1 MGRSQRT
8 FVLSLFA
15 GGLVLVVSVF
25 GFVGMLGRPDI
36 PWDEL
41 AQQTGIP
48 AEALAGAAL
57 RVDGFPVVD
66 RDADFKFVAARHRVG
81 DAIDFVFAKNG
92 GEVAARAALE
102 AHYAGEGYPL
112 VFFLTGAFGF
122 LVGFAVYILR
132 SGDRRAGYFYWLCVA
147 FSAAVMISGEW
158 YGVHGRPLA
167 ILPGVAFFFAYTMTP
182 IAFLRF
188 ALTLAPRDHLPGGRV
203 LFWLSILFGTFF
215 SAGFAA
221 SILLPSVAFFRL
233 KGYFQ
238 IFRVWFVILFVA
250 GTALLARAFRT
261 APTHVRRDQIRW
273 VLIGV
278 LGGLGP
284 FLFLYQLPR
293 ALGAA
298 TVLSEEAASAFFV
311 VLPLALALAIFKYR
325 LLDVPAF
332 VNKSVV
338 YALLTA
344 VTVGVYMLAVE
355 AMKPLFAVRTGTGR
369 KWLSAG
375 AAFVAALVFAPARA
389 WIQKLVDRAFF
400 RRGYSERRALRAFA
414 ERAGK
419 AWSAGD
425 VLAGFAATLA
435 ETLPVERT
443 GAFVPSPG
451 RAPAGAALRAGLDDK
466 TVAALLAAPPGSPA
480 SPAPD
485 RLERLGFEIA
495 LPLAVG
501 EGAPNAWL
509 FVGPK
514 RSGLPFNGEDRT
526 LLEALAAEAAEAFR
540 RVRLQEEV
548 VYERASREKAEE
560 LGRMKTEFISAVS
573 HELKTPMTSLRS
585 ISELLKSGKVAD
597 PDRRER
603 LLELMAGEC
612 GRLGRYLHNVLDFGR
627 IEQDVQSYDIRE
639 TDLVPV
645 VAEVVEIV
653 RPAAAEEGLA
663 LDVALPAGPVPVEA
677 DADAVRQAVL
687 NLVDNAV
694 KYAAVPKRVAV
705 RLTATAA
712 EAEIAVSDNG
722 IGVAPAE
729 RDRLFDAFFRG
740 AEARRLDPRGVGL
753 GLMIV
758 KHVMDAHG
766 GEVAVA
772 GEPGRG
778 ATFTLRFP
786 RRRTA

>member
-1 MGRSQRT
+1 MGQSRRA
-8 FVLSLFA
+8 FVLSLIA
-15 GGLVLVVSVF
+15 GALVLVVSVF

-41 AQQTGIP
+41 AQQTGVP
-48 AEALAGAAL
+48 AEDLPGLAL
-57 RVDGFPVVD
+57 RVDGFPVVN

-81 DAIDFVFAKNG
+81 DEIEFVFAKNG

-112 VFFLTGAFGF
+112 VFFLTGMFGF
-122 LVGFAVYILR
+122 VVGFAVYVLR
-132 SGDRRAGYFYWLCVA
+132 RVDRRAGYFFWLCLA
-147 FSAAVMISGEW
+147 FSAAVMINGEW
-158 YGVHGRPLA
+158 YGVQGRPLA
-167 ILPGVAFFFAYTMTP
+167 ILPGVVFFFAYTLTP
-182 IAFLRF
+182 IAFLKF
-188 ALTLAPRDHLPGGRV
+188 ALTLTPRDRLPGGRA
-203 LFWLSILFGTFF
+203 LFWLSILFGASF
-215 SAGFAA
+215 SAAFAA
-221 SILLPSVAFFRL
+221 SILLPSVAAFRY
-233 KGYFQ
+233 KGYFRF
-238 IFRVWFVILFVA
+238 FRVWFIVLLVA

-261 APTHVRRDQIRW
+261 APSRVRRGQIRW
-273 VLIGV
+273 VLAGV

-298 TVLSEEAASAFFV
+298 TVLGEEAASAFFV
-311 VLPLALALAIFKYR
+311 LLPLALALAIFKYR

-332 VNKSVV
+332 ANKSVV

-355 AMKPLFAVRTGTGR
+355 AMKPLFAVLTGAGR
-369 KWLSAG
+369 KWLPAG
-375 AAFVAALVFAPARA
+375 AAFIAALAFAPARA
-389 WIQKLVDRAFF
+389 WIQKLVDRAFY
-400 RRGYSERRALRAFA
+400 RRGYNERRALRAFA

-425 VLAGFAATLA
+425 VLAVFGDVLA
-435 ETLPVERT
+435 ETLPVERV

-451 RAPAGAALRAGLDDK
+451 RDPSGAALRAGLDDEAA
-466 TVAALLAAPPGSPA
+466 AALLAAPAGSPA
-480 SPAPD
+480 PLSRV
-485 RLERLGFEIA
+485 RLERLGFEVA

-501 EGAPNAWL
+501 EGAPHAWL

-514 RSGLPFNGEDRT
+514 RSGLPFTAEDRT

-560 LGRMKTEFISAVS
+560 LGRMKTEFISTVS

-597 PDRRER
+597 PERRGR

-627 IEQDVQSYDIRE
+627 IEQDAKSYDIRE

-645 VAEVVEIV
+645 VAGVVEIV

-663 LDVALPAGPVPVEA
+663 LVVSLPYGPVPVEA
-677 DADAVRQAVL
+677 DAVRQAVF
-687 NLVDNAV
+687 NLVDNAF
-694 KYAAVPKRVAV
+694 KYSTPPKRVAV
-705 RLTATAA
+705 SLAPTAA
-712 EAEIAVSDNG
+712 GAEIAVSDSG

-729 RDRLFDAFFRG
+729 RERLFDAFFRG
-740 AEARRLDPRGVGL
+740 AEARRLDLRGVGL

-766 GEVAVA
+766 GEVAVS

-786 RRRTA
+786 RRRAA